1 MHETGF
7 LENEDRGWGI
17 GDEAHELLP
26 VATTKQEI
34 ENKGK
39 HLVYSVRKYNIQYM
53 WYSSQYIY
61 ILNQAL
67 TTINIH
73 KAPTLQVCV

>member
-7 LENEDRGWGI
+7 LVNEDRGSRI
-17 GDEAHELLP
+17 GDETQGLLP

-39 HLVYSVRKYNIQYM
+39 HLVYSVRKSNIQYM
-53 WYSSQYIY
+53 
-61 ILNQAL
+61 
-67 TTINIH
+67 
-73 KAPTLQVCV
+73 